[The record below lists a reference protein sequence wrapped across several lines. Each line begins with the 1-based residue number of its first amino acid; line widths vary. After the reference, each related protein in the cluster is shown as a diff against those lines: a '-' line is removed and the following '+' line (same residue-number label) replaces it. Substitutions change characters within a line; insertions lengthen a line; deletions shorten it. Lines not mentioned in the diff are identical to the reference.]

1 MIANDN
7 ILHRRAAPPPIPA
20 PSVEAWSGKDRGDE
34 NFPVGSVLIAA
45 PLRAHVHAYY
55 AFARN
60 GDDIADSPSL
70 APADKI
76 GRLDAMEE
84 VLTGLREDGSP
95 SAKRLRASFAESGV
109 PDIHARELLIAFRR
123 DAEKTRY
130 ANWAELLDYCRYS
143 AAPVGRF
150 LLDLHGES
158 HATWPAS
165 DALCA
170 SLQVLNH
177 LQDCARDLRD
187 LDRCYIPQSWLR
199 AADLS
204 TDDIARPET
213 VPALRAVFDK
223 MLDATDDLNELA
235 ATLPAQVRDRRMR
248 IECAVIVNLAHR
260 LADKLRHNDPLAA
273 RVKLS
278 KFDMVAAA
286 IAALKYVP

>member
-7 ILHRRAAPPPIPA
+7 VLRRPAPAPA

-60 GDDIADSPSL
+60 GDDIADSSAL

-76 GRLDAMEE
+76 ARLDAMEA
-84 VLTGLREDGSP
+84 VLTGEREDGSP
-95 SAKRLRASFAESGV
+95 SAKRLRDSLAASGV
-109 PDIHARELLIAFRR
+109 PEIHARELLIAFRR
-123 DAEKTRY
+123 DAVKTRY

-158 HATWPAS
+158 HATWPAA

-177 LQDCARDLRD
+177 LQDCAKDLRD
-187 LDRCYIPQSWLR
+187 LDRCYIPQDWLK
-199 AADLS
+199 AEGLS

-213 VPALRAVFDK
+213 MPALRAVFGQ
-223 MLDATDDLNELA
+223 MLDETDRLNALA
-235 ATLPAQVRDRRMR
+235 ATLPGQVKNRRMR
-248 IECAVIVNLAHR
+248 VEAAIITALAHR
-260 LADKLRHNDPLAA
+260 LAAKLRHGDPLAS
-273 RVKLS
+273 RVKLG
-278 KFDMVAAA
+278 KFDVLAATLSGLRYA
-286 IAALKYVP
+286 P

>member
-7 ILHRRAAPPPIPA
+7 ILHRRTAAPPA

-34 NFPVGSVLIAA
+34 NFPVGSILIAA

-76 GRLDAMEE
+76 ARLDAMEE
-84 VLTGLREDGSP
+84 VLTGLREEGSP
-95 SAKRLRASFAESGV
+95 SAARLRASFAENGV

-123 DAEKTRY
+123 DATKTRY

-199 AADLS
+199 AAELS

-213 VPALRAVFDK
+213 MPALRAVFDK
-223 MLDATDDLNELA
+223 MLDATDDLNDLA
-235 ATLPAQVRDRRMR
+235 ATLPPQVKNRRMR
-248 IECAVIVNLAHR
+248 IETAIIVNLAHR
-260 LADKLRHNDPLAA
+260 LAEKLRHGDPLAT
-273 RVKLS
+273 RVRLS
-278 KFDMVAAA
+278 KFDVFAAT
-286 IAALKYVP
+286 IAGLRYAV